1 MKLID
6 KLPFFYEECPKT
18 NTIQDG
24 LSSEINNLYS
34 KVDST
39 IDQLYVNSATWALS
53 EWEKFAGIKKTDGTI
68 EQRRARV
75 ASKLKAKGTTTLEVM
90 KSLCKSYSEDIRVT
104 EIYNEYKILLEL
116 ITTKENDIP
125 KTYNFADM
133 NEAIWEIKPAHL
145 AHEIDINNSRKLNI
159 KTNYE
164 DVKFKYIPCN
174 CAYAGEFQPNTYNK
188 DSELLNLKPSDET
201 GSMNTSIVG
210 VAIVGFATLGIS

>member
-34 KVDST
+34 KVNST
-39 IDQLYVNSATWALS
+39 INQLYVNSATWALS
-53 EWEKFAGIKKTDGTI
+53 EWEKFADIKKTEGTI

-116 ITTKENDIP
+116 IITKEDDIP

-145 AHEIDINNSRKLNI
+145 DHGIDINNSRKLNI

>member
-39 IDQLYVNSATWALS
+39 IDQLYVNSSTWALS
-53 EWEKFAGIKKTDGTI
+53 EWEKFADIKKTEGTI

-75 ASKLKAKGTTTLEVM
+75 SSKLKAKGTTTLEVM

-145 AHEIDINNSRKLNI
+145 NHEMDINNSRKLNI

-188 DSELLNLKPSDET
+188 DSELINLKPSVENDF
-201 GSMNTSIVG
+201 MNTSIVG
-210 VAIVGFATLGIS
+210 VALVGVATLGVS

>member
-18 NTIQDG
+18 NTIQNG

-39 IDQLYVNSATWALS
+39 INQLYVNTATWALG

-68 EQRRARV
+68 EQRRSRV

-90 KSLCKSYSEDIRVT
+90 KSLCKSYSEDIKVT
-104 EIYNEYKILLEL
+104 EIFDEYKILLEL
-116 ITTKENDIP
+116 IATKENDIP
-125 KTYNFADM
+125 KTYDFANM

-145 AHEIDINNSRKLNI
+145 NHEIDINNSRKLNI

-164 DVKFKYIPCN
+164 DIKFKYIPCN

-188 DSELLNLKPSDET
+188 DSELLNLKQSIET
-201 GSMNTSIVG
+201 EFINTSIVG
-210 VAIVGFATLGIS
+210 VALVGVAVLGVS

>member
-34 KVDST
+34 KVNST

-53 EWEKFAGIKKTDGTI
+53 EWEKFADIKKTDGTI

-104 EIYNEYKILLEL
+104 EIYNEYKILLDL
-116 ITTKENDIP
+116 ITTKEDDIP
-125 KTYNFADM
+125 KAYNFSDM

-145 AHEIDINNSRKLNI
+145 NHEIEINNSRKLNI

-188 DSELLNLKPSDET
+188 DSELLNLKPSVET
-201 GSMNTSIVG
+201 EFINTSIVG
-210 VAIVGFATLGIS
+210 VALVGVATLGVS

>member
-1 MKLID
+1 MKLIN
-6 KLPFFYEECPKT
+6 KLPDFYRECPKT

-34 KVDST
+34 KVNST
-39 IDQLYVNSATWALS
+39 IDQLYVNSATWALN
-53 EWEKFAGIKKTDGTI
+53 EWEKFADIKKTDGTI

-104 EIYNEYKILLEL
+104 EIFNEYKILLEL

-125 KTYNFADM
+125 KTYNFSDM

-145 AHEIDINNSRKLNI
+145 GHEIEINNSRKLNI

-164 DVKFKYIPCN
+164 DIKFKYIPCN
-174 CAYAGEFQPNTYNK
+174 TIYAGEFQPNTYNK
-188 DSELLNLKPSDET
+188 YSELINLKPSVENDF
-201 GSMNTSIVG
+201 MNTSVVG
-210 VAIVGFATLGIS
+210 VAIVGFATLGVS

>member
-39 IDQLYVNSATWALS
+39 IDQLYVNSATWALN
-53 EWEKFAGIKKTDGTI
+53 EWEKFADIKKTDGTI

-90 KSLCKSYSEDIRVT
+90 KSLCKSYAEDIRVT

-116 ITTKENDIP
+116 IATKENDIP

-145 AHEIDINNSRKLNI
+145 NHEIDINNSRKLNI

-164 DVKFKYIPCN
+164 DIKFKYIPCN
-174 CAYAGEFQPNTYNK
+174 TIYAGEFQSNTYNK
-188 DSELLNLKPSDET
+188 DSELLNLKPSVET
-201 GSMNTSIVG
+201 DFINTSIVG
-210 VAIVGFATLGIS
+210 VALVGVATLGVS

>member
-1 MKLID
+1 MKLIN
-6 KLPFFYEECPKT
+6 KLPDFYRECPKT

-39 IDQLYVNSATWALS
+39 IDQLYVNSVTWALG
-53 EWEKFAGIKKTDGTI
+53 EWEKFADIKKTDGTI

-75 ASKLKAKGTTTLEVM
+75 SSKLKAKGTTTLEVM

-104 EIYNEYKILLEL
+104 EVYNEYKILLEL
-116 ITTKENDIP
+116 IATKENDIP
-125 KTYNFADM
+125 KTYNFSDM

-145 AHEIDINNSRKLNI
+145 GHEIEINNSRKLNI

-188 DSELLNLKPSDET
+188 DSELINLKPSVENDF
-201 GSMNTSIVG
+201 MNTSIVG
-210 VAIVGFATLGIS
+210 VALVGVATLGVS

>member
-1 MKLID
+1 MKLIN
-6 KLPFFYEECPKT
+6 KLPDFYRECPKT

-39 IDQLYVNSATWALS
+39 IDQLYVNSATWALG
-53 EWEKFAGIKKTDGTI
+53 EWEKFADIKKTDGTI

-90 KSLCKSYSEDIRVT
+90 KSLCKSYAEDIRVT

-116 ITTKENDIP
+116 IATKENDIP
-125 KTYNFADM
+125 KTYNFSDM

-145 AHEIDINNSRKLNI
+145 NHEIDIDNNRKLNI

-174 CAYAGEFQPNTYNK
+174 AIYVGEFQPNTYNK
-188 DSELLNLKPSDET
+188 DSELINLKPSVENDF
-201 GSMNTSIVG
+201 MNTSVVG
-210 VAIVGFATLGIS
+210 VAIVGFATLGVS

>member
-1 MKLID
+1 MKLIN

-18 NTIQDG
+18 NTIQNS
-24 LSSEINNLYS
+24 LNSEINNLYS

-53 EWEKFAGIKKTDGTI
+53 EWEKFADIKKTDGTI

-90 KSLCKSYSEDIRVT
+90 KSLCKSYAEDIRVT

-125 KTYNFADM
+125 KTYNFSDM

-188 DSELLNLKPSDET
+188 DSELINLNASIKTDF
-201 GSMNTSIVG
+201 NDTSVVG

>member
-39 IDQLYVNSATWALS
+39 IDQLYVNSATWALN
-53 EWEKFAGIKKTDGTI
+53 EWEKFADIKKTEGTI

-116 ITTKENDIP
+116 ITTKESDIP
-125 KTYNFADM
+125 KTYNFSDI

-145 AHEIDINNSRKLNI
+145 GHEMDINNSRKLNI

-174 CAYAGEFQPNTYNK
+174 TIYAGEFQSNTYNK
-188 DSELLNLKPSDET
+188 DSELLNLKPSVENDF
-201 GSMNTSIVG
+201 MNTSIVG
-210 VAIVGFATLGIS
+210 VAIVGVATLGVS

>member
-34 KVDST
+34 KVNST
-39 IDQLYVNSATWALS
+39 IDQLYVNSATWGLS
-53 EWEKFAGIKKTDGTI
+53 EWEKFADIKKTDGTI

-75 ASKLKAKGTTTLEVM
+75 SSKLKAKGTTTLEVM

-116 ITTKENDIP
+116 IATKENDIP
-125 KTYNFADM
+125 KTYNFADI

-145 AHEIDINNSRKLNI
+145 GHEIEINNNRKLNI

-188 DSELLNLKPSDET
+188 DSELINLKPSVET
-201 GSMNTSIVG
+201 EFINTSIVG
-210 VAIVGFATLGIS
+210 VALVGVATLGLS

>member
-24 LSSEINNLYS
+24 LDIEINNLYS

-39 IDQLYVNSATWALS
+39 INQLYVNSATWALS

-90 KSLCKSYSEDIRVT
+90 KSLCKSYSEDIRAT
-104 EIYNEYKILLEL
+104 EIFNEYKILLEL
-116 ITTKENDIP
+116 VITKDEDIP
-125 KTYNFADM
+125 KTYDFANM

-145 AHEIDINNSRKLNI
+145 NHEIDINNSRKLNI

-188 DSELLNLKPSDET
+188 DSELINLKPSVENDF
-201 GSMNTSIVG
+201 MNTSIVG
-210 VAIVGFATLGIS
+210 VAIVGVATLGVS

>member
-24 LSSEINNLYS
+24 LSSEVNNLYS
-34 KVDST
+34 KVNST
-39 IDQLYVNSATWALS
+39 IDQLYVNSATWALG
-53 EWEKFAGIKKTDGTI
+53 EWEKFADIKKTDGTI

-75 ASKLKAKGTTTLEVM
+75 SSKLKAKGTTTLEVM

-125 KTYNFADM
+125 KTYDFANM

-145 AHEIDINNSRKLNI
+145 NHEIDINNSRKLNI

-188 DSELLNLKPSDET
+188 DSELINLKPSVENDFI
-201 GSMNTSIVG
+201 NTSIVG
-210 VAIVGFATLGIS
+210 VAIVGFATLGVS

>member
-53 EWEKFAGIKKTDGTI
+53 EWEKFADIKKTDGTI

-75 ASKLKAKGTTTLEVM
+75 SSKLKAKGTTTLEVM

-116 ITTKENDIP
+116 IATKENDIP
-125 KTYNFADM
+125 KTYNFSDM

-145 AHEIDINNSRKLNI
+145 NHEIEINNNRKLNI

-188 DSELLNLKPSDET
+188 DSELLNLKQSVET
-201 GSMNTSIVG
+201 EFINTSIVG
-210 VAIVGFATLGIS
+210 VALVGVATLGVS

>member
-1 MKLID
+1 MKLIN
-6 KLPFFYEECPKT
+6 KLPPFYEDCPKT

-34 KVDST
+34 KVNST
-39 IDQLYVNSATWALS
+39 IDQLYVNSATWALG
-53 EWEKFAGIKKTDGTI
+53 EWEKFADIKKTEGTI

-104 EIYNEYKILLEL
+104 EIYNEYKILLDL

-125 KTYNFADM
+125 KTYNFSDM

-145 AHEIDINNSRKLNI
+145 AHEIDINNNRKLNI

-188 DSELLNLKPSDET
+188 DSELINLKPSVENDF
-201 GSMNTSIVG
+201 MNTSIVG
-210 VAIVGFATLGIS
+210 VALVGVATLGVS

>member
-39 IDQLYVNSATWALS
+39 IDQLYVNSATWALG
-53 EWEKFAGIKKTDGTI
+53 EWEKFADIKKTEGTI

-75 ASKLKAKGTTTLEVM
+75 SSKLKAKGTTTLEVM
-90 KSLCKSYSEDIRVT
+90 KSLCKSYSEDVRVT

-145 AHEIDINNSRKLNI
+145 AHEIDINNSKKLNI

-188 DSELLNLKPSDET
+188 DSELLNLKPSVENDF
-201 GSMNTSIVG
+201 MNTSIVG
-210 VAIVGFATLGIS
+210 VALVGVATLGVS

>member
-1 MKLID
+1 MKLIN
-6 KLPFFYEECPKT
+6 KLPDFYRECPKT

-39 IDQLYVNSATWALS
+39 IDQLYVNSATWGLS
-53 EWEKFAGIKKTDGTI
+53 EWEKFADIKKTDGTI

-75 ASKLKAKGTTTLEVM
+75 VSKLKAKGTTTLEVM
-90 KSLCKSYSEDIRVT
+90 KSLCKSYAEDIKVT

-116 ITTKENDIP
+116 IITKESDIP
-125 KTYNFADM
+125 KTYNFSDM

-145 AHEIDINNSRKLNI
+145 AHEVDINNSRKLNI

-188 DSELLNLKPSDET
+188 DSELINLKPSVENDF
-201 GSMNTSIVG
+201 MNTSIVG
-210 VAIVGFATLGIS
+210 VALVGVATLGVS

>member
-1 MKLID
+1 MKLIN
-6 KLPFFYEECPKT
+6 KLPDFYRECPKT

-39 IDQLYVNSATWALS
+39 IDQLYVNSATWGLS
-53 EWEKFAGIKKTDGTI
+53 EWEKFADIKKTDGTI

-90 KSLCKSYSEDIRVT
+90 KSLCKSYSEDVRVT
-104 EIYNEYKILLEL
+104 EIYNEYQILLEL
-116 ITTKENDIP
+116 IIAKENDIP

-145 AHEIDINNSRKLNI
+145 AHEMDINNSRKLNI

-174 CAYAGEFQPNTYNK
+174 TIYAGEFQSNTYNK
-188 DSELLNLKPSDET
+188 DSELLNLKPSVENDF
-201 GSMNTSIVG
+201 MNTSIVG
-210 VAIVGFATLGIS
+210 VAIVGVATLGVS

>member
-34 KVDST
+34 KVEGT
-39 IDQLYVNSATWALS
+39 INQLYVSSATWALS
-53 EWEKFAGIKKTDGTI
+53 EWEKFAGTKKTDGTI

-116 ITTKENDIP
+116 IITKEDDIP
-125 KTYNFADM
+125 KAYNFADM

-164 DVKFKYIPCN
+164 DIKFKYIPCN

>member
-34 KVDST
+34 KVNST
-39 IDQLYVNSATWALS
+39 IDQLYVNSATWALG
-53 EWEKFAGIKKTDGTI
+53 EWEKFADIKKTEGTI

-90 KSLCKSYSEDIRVT
+90 KSLCKSYAEDIRVT

-125 KTYNFADM
+125 KTYNFSDM

-145 AHEIDINNSRKLNI
+145 NHEMDINNSRKLNI

-174 CAYAGEFQPNTYNK
+174 CAYAGELQPNTYNK
-188 DSELLNLKPSDET
+188 DSELINLKPSVET
-201 GSMNTSIVG
+201 EFINTSIVG
-210 VAIVGFATLGIS
+210 VALVGVATLGVS

>member
-18 NTIQDG
+18 NAIQDG

-39 IDQLYVNSATWALS
+39 IDQLYVNSATWALG
-53 EWEKFAGIKKTDGTI
+53 EWEKFADIKKTDGTI
-68 EQRRARV
+68 EQRRARA
-75 ASKLKAKGTTTLEVM
+75 ASKSKAKGTTTLEVM
-90 KSLCKSYSEDIRVT
+90 KSLCKSYAEDIRVT

-116 ITTKENDIP
+116 IATKENDIP

-145 AHEIDINNSRKLNI
+145 NHEIDINNNRKLNI

-188 DSELLNLKPSDET
+188 DSELINLKPSVENDF
-201 GSMNTSIVG
+201 MNTSIVG
-210 VAIVGFATLGIS
+210 VALVGVATLGVS

>member
-34 KVDST
+34 KVEGT
-39 IDQLYVNSATWALS
+39 IDQLYVNSATWALN
-53 EWEKFAGIKKTDGTI
+53 EWEKFADIKKTEGTI

-116 ITTKENDIP
+116 IATKEDDIP
-125 KTYNFADM
+125 KTYNFSDM

-174 CAYAGEFQPNTYNK
+174 TIYAGEFQSNTYNK
-188 DSELLNLKPSDET
+188 DSELLNLKPSVENDF
-201 GSMNTSIVG
+201 MNTSIVG
-210 VAIVGFATLGIS
+210 VALVGVATLGVS

>member
-1 MKLID
+1 LKLID

-18 NTIQDG
+18 NTIQNS
-24 LSSEINNLYS
+24 LSSEVDNLYS

-39 IDQLYVNSATWALS
+39 IGQLYVNSVTWALG
-53 EWEKFAGIKKTDGTI
+53 EWEKFADIKKTDGTI

-75 ASKLKAKGTTTLEVM
+75 ASKLKAKGTTTLEVV

-104 EIYNEYKILLEL
+104 EIFNEYKILLEL
-116 ITTKENDIP
+116 IITKEIDIP
-125 KTYNFADM
+125 KTYNFSDM

-174 CAYAGEFQPNTYNK
+174 TIYAGQTQPNTYVK
-188 DSELLNLKPSDET
+188 DSELNCLPSSE
-201 GSMNTSIVG
+201 NEVI
-210 VAIVGFATLGIS
+210 F

>member
-34 KVDST
+34 KVNST
-39 IDQLYVNSATWALS
+39 IDQLYVNSATWALN
-53 EWEKFAGIKKTDGTI
+53 EWEKFADIKKTEGTI

-90 KSLCKSYSEDIRVT
+90 KSLCKSYAEDIRVT
-104 EIYNEYKILLEL
+104 EIFNEYKILLEL
-116 ITTKENDIP
+116 IITKESDIP
-125 KTYNFADM
+125 KTYKFADM

-145 AHEIDINNSRKLNI
+145 GHEMDMNNSRKLNI

-164 DVKFKYIPCN
+164 DAKFKYIPCN
-174 CAYAGEFQPNTYNK
+174 TIYAGEFQPNTYNK
-188 DSELLNLKPSDET
+188 DSELLNLKPSVENDF
-201 GSMNTSIVG
+201 MNTSIVG
-210 VAIVGFATLGIS
+210 VALVGFATLGVS

>member
-24 LSSEINNLYS
+24 LSFEINNLYS

-53 EWEKFAGIKKTDGTI
+53 EWEKFADIKKTEGTI

-104 EIYNEYKILLEL
+104 EIFNEYKILLEL
-116 ITTKENDIP
+116 IITKESDIP

-145 AHEIDINNSRKLNI
+145 THELEINNSRKLNI

-174 CAYAGEFQPNTYNK
+174 TIYAGQTQPNTYVK
-188 DSELLNLKPSDET
+188 DSELINLKPSVENDF
-201 GSMNTSIVG
+201 MNTSIVG
-210 VAIVGFATLGIS
+210 VALVGVATLGVS

>member
-34 KVDST
+34 KVEGT

-116 ITTKENDIP
+116 IATKENDIP
-125 KTYNFADM
+125 KTYNFSDM

-145 AHEIDINNSRKLNI
+145 NHEIDINNSRKLNI

-188 DSELLNLKPSDET
+188 DSELINLKPSDET

>member
-18 NTIQDG
+18 NTIQNS

-34 KVDST
+34 KVDNT
-39 IDQLYVNSATWALS
+39 IDQLYVNSATWALG
-53 EWEKFAGIKKTDGTI
+53 EWEKFADIKKTDGTI

-90 KSLCKSYSEDIRVT
+90 KSLCKSYTDDVRVT
-104 EIYNEYKILLEL
+104 EIFNEYKILLEL
-116 ITTKENDIP
+116 IITKENDIP

-133 NEAIWEIKPAHL
+133 DEAIWEIKPAHL

-159 KTNYE
+159 KTNCN

-174 CAYAGEFQPNTYNK
+174 AIYAGEVQPNTYNK
-188 DSELLNLKPSDET
+188 DSELLNLKQSVET
-201 GSMNTSIVG
+201 EFINTSIVG
-210 VAIVGFATLGIS
+210 VALVGVATLGVS

>member
-6 KLPFFYEECPKT
+6 KLPFFDEECPKT

-24 LSSEINNLYS
+24 LSSEINNLYY
-34 KVDST
+34 KVEGT
-39 IDQLYVNSATWALS
+39 IDQLYVNSATWALN
-53 EWEKFAGIKKTDGTI
+53 EWEKFADIKKTEGTI

-145 AHEIDINNSRKLNI
+145 AHEMDINNSRKLNI

-188 DSELLNLKPSDET
+188 DSELLNLKPSVET
-201 GSMNTSIVG
+201 EFINTSIVG
-210 VAIVGFATLGIS
+210 VALVGVATLGVS

>member
-34 KVDST
+34 KVNST
-39 IDQLYVNSATWALS
+39 IDQLYVNSATWGLS
-53 EWEKFAGIKKTDGTI
+53 EWEKFADIKKTDGTI

-125 KTYNFADM
+125 KTYNFSDM

-145 AHEIDINNSRKLNI
+145 NHEIDINNSRKLNI

-188 DSELLNLKPSDET
+188 DSELINLKPSVENDF
-201 GSMNTSIVG
+201 MNTSIVG
-210 VAIVGFATLGIS
+210 VALVGVATLGVS